1 MRLGALKELAAT
13 HREEL
18 EKYSKI
24 DVDAVMKIT
33 YLYEFDRLI
42 Q

>member
-1 MRLGALKELAAT
+1 LKELAAL
-13 HREEL
+13 HEEEL
-18 EKYSKI
+18 RKFSKI

-33 YLYEFDRLI
+33 YLHEFDRLI